1 LGGLY
6 RGDDIVRLFFVKGL
20 VRVLILI
27 ALCISLFGCDAP
39 DVRQT
44 GKNKVTSDKP
54 RIVTLSPHLAE
65 LVDAVGATSLL
76 VGVSA
81 YTDYPEAAAQLPV
94 VGDAFNLDQERLTLL
109 EPDLLLAWDTGT
121 PAHIIDELRS
131 RGYRVEVVQTSGLP
145 DVAAALRKIGMLTG
159 HVEVAALAA
168 EDFER
173 KIRKLERQVVDPD
186 PIRVFYQIDAH
197 PLYTVNGSHYVSQ
210 LIELCGGQNIFVEL
224 NGLAPLI
231 SVEAVLQ
238 RDPEVILA
246 STDAGPEAFFEWQR
260 WSELA
265 AIRYD
270 NQFLMP
276 ANEIGRATPRL
287 VVAAEAICSA
297 LEQGRRNRAIAGPA

>member
-1 LGGLY
+1 MGGIY

-20 VRVLILI
+20 VRVLIFI
-27 ALCISLFGCDAP
+27 ALCVSQFGCDTP
-39 DVRQT
+39 DVRPT
-44 GKNKVTSDKP
+44 GKNKDSGDKP

-65 LVDAVGATSLL
+65 LVDAVGATRLL

-81 YTDYPEAAAQLPV
+81 YTDYPEAAAKLPI
-94 VGDAFNLDQERLTLL
+94 VGDAFNLDLERLTLL

-121 PAHIIDELRS
+121 PAHIIDKLRS
-131 RGYRVEVVQTSGLP
+131 RGYRVEVVRTSGLP
-145 DVAAALRKIGMLTG
+145 DVAVALRKIGRLTG
-159 HVEVAALAA
+159 HVEGAALAA
-168 EDFER
+168 EEFER
-173 KIRKLERQVVDPD
+173 RIRILAQQVVDPD

-210 LIELCGGQNIFVEL
+210 LIELCGGQNIFVGL
-224 NGLAPLI
+224 GGLAPLI
-231 SVEAVLQ
+231 SVEAVLL

-246 STDAGPEAFFEWQR
+246 STDAGSEAFVEWQR

-287 VVAAEAICSA
+287 VIAAEAICTA
-297 LEQGRRNRAIAGPA
+297 LEQGRRNRATVGS